1 MDEVVL
7 DTPVTPTIVM
17 SKEDIAQTYKSALD
31 SVDLIER
38 YVTGTNAPAPSL
50 LTEAQYNDDIKRN
63 VDHLTNLLTKDYW
76 TDEDLTPFETAVAA
90 GNTFLNK

>member
-7 DTPVTPTIVM
+7 DTPVVPTIEM

-38 YVTGTNAPAPSL
+38 YVTGTNAPEL

-63 VDHLTNLLTKDYW
+63 VDHLANLLTKDYW
-76 TDEDLTPFETAVAA
+76 TDEDLTPFEDAVEA
-90 GNTFLNK
+90 GNTFLSK

>member
-1 MDEVVL
+1 MEEVVL
-7 DTPVTPTIVM
+7 DTPALPTIVM

-38 YVTGTNAPAPSL
+38 YVTGTNAPAL
-50 LTEAQYNDDIKRN
+50 LTEEQYNDDIKRN

-76 TDEDLTPFETAVAA
+76 TDEDLTPFESAVSL
-90 GNTFLNK
+90 GNNYLNK

>member
-1 MDEVVL
+1 MEEVVL
-7 DTPVTPTIVM
+7 DTPALPTIKM

-38 YVTGTNAPAPSL
+38 YVTGTNAPEL
-50 LTEAQYNDDIKRN
+50 ITEEQYNDDIKRN
-63 VDHLTNLLTKDYW
+63 VDHLANLLTKDYW
-76 TDEDLTPFETAVAA
+76 TNENLTPFETAVAA

>member
-7 DTPVTPTIVM
+7 DTPEIIAPTIEVDV
-17 SKEDIAQTYKSALD
+17 KQTYKAALD

-38 YVTGTNAPAPSL
+38 YVTGTNAPEL
-50 LTEAQYNDDIKRN
+50 LTEEQYNDDIKRN
-63 VDHLTNLLTKDYW
+63 VDHLANLLTKDYW
-76 TDEDLTPFETAVAA
+76 TDEDLTPLEDAIEA

>member
-7 DTPVTPTIVM
+7 DTPVVPTIEM

-38 YVTGTNAPAPSL
+38 YVTSTNAPEHI
-50 LTEAQYNDDIKRN
+50 TEAQYNDDIKRN
-63 VDHLTNLLTKDYW
+63 VDHLANLLTKDYW
-76 TDEDLTPFETAVAA
+76 TNENLTPFESAVAL
-90 GNTFLNK
+90 GNNYLNK

>member
-1 MDEVVL
+1 MEEVVL
-7 DTPVTPTIVM
+7 DTPALPTFVM

-38 YVTGTNAPAPSL
+38 YVTGTNAPEL
-50 LTEAQYNDDIKRN
+50 ITEAQYNDDIKRY

>member
-7 DTPVTPTIVM
+7 DTPALPTIVM

-38 YVTGTNAPAPSL
+38 YVTGTNTPAL

-63 VDHLTNLLTKDYW
+63 VDHLSNLLTKDYW
-76 TDEDLTPFETAVAA
+76 TDEDLTPFESAIAL
-90 GNTFLNK
+90 GNNYLNK

>member
-1 MDEVVL
+1 MEEVVL
-7 DTPVTPTIVM
+7 DTPVVPTIKM

-38 YVTGTNAPAPSL
+38 YVTGTNAPEHI
-50 LTEAQYNDDIKRN
+50 TEEQYNDDIKRN

-76 TDEDLTPFETAVAA
+76 TDEDLTPFESAVSL
-90 GNTFLNK
+90 GNNYLNK